1 MCLTNR
7 RPSFYRSHKDV
18 RTCESSR
25 LAASSTWTNANGSSS
40 ANNVGRKSRSKLP
53 VAVKSHVEL
62 RARAR
67 FARQEKLFGEA
78 KAVASTSRIPRPVK
92 SPHTTASLDR
102 RYTNSTEVL
111 ASASS
116 NKSEDNPLASSAASS
131 AGVFQMETDAP
142 RRGNVSNLKI
152 IPEEISQKKM
162 CRWVRRSWRK
172 SAGRRGF
179 VPGGRIEN
187 EESCADSTSQE
198 PHSWGK
204 EPILL
209 QSGQHLIQIGTTSSF
224 AGRWQSFV
232 AFHCSPSMS
241 AMSRERYAILF
252 AAVIY
257 WLLANNPPTT
267 QPESPCRRRC
277 WWCPSWQ
284 PLIRPPFKLQLYAIF

>member
-152 IPEEISQKKM
+152 ISEEISPKKNVQVGPKIVKKVG
-162 CRWVRRSWRK
+162 RKERIRSRRKNRERGIVCGLNFTGAAQLRK
-172 SAGRRGF
+172 G
-179 VPGGRIEN
+179 
-187 EESCADSTSQE
+187 ADPVAVGSTSHPDRNDVE
-198 PHSWGK
+198 
-204 EPILL
+204 L
-209 QSGQHLIQIGTTSSF
+209 
-224 AGRWQSFV
+224 RWTL
-232 AFHCSPSMS
+232 
-241 AMSRERYAILF
+241 AIIRRIPLF
-252 AAVIY
+252 AVDVSDVARKVCNFICRCD
-257 WLLANNPPTT
+257 LLIAGEQSTNDTT
-267 QPESPCRRRC
+267 RIALST
-277 WWCPSWQ
+277 S
-284 PLIRPPFKLQLYAIF
+284 LLMVSFLTAAYSSAF